1 VSVISSKRLMLASIA
16 LLMGL
21 AGCASAGGGGSSSGR
36 GGNPNRIT
44 QENLIDQSY
53 QSIDL
58 LSLIQQ
64 IRPRWLT
71 NRGRGNTR
79 VIVDG
84 AARMGGIDELRSF
97 RVPDIQEVEFLSAS
111 DATTRFGTGYEA
123 GAILVQT
130 RRR

>member
-1 VSVISSKRLMLASIA
+1 MSVNSSKRLMLASIA

-21 AGCASAGGGGSSSGR
+21 AGCASAGDGSTSSGR

-44 QENLIDQSY
+44 QENLVDHQSL
-53 QSIDL
+53 DL
-58 LSLIQQ
+58 LTAIQQ

-84 AARMGGIDELRSF
+84 AARMGGTDELRSF

-111 DATTRFGTGYEA
+111 DATTRFGTGYEG